1 MISIFVWNPS
11 VMPLLFLKRHMATIG
26 SRHKVSVFAK
36 LCGGLALSC
45 SVNARNLGDARF
57 ARLRVKVL
65 SSKKWFSCCFA
76 SYMTLRTGKSSR

>member
-57 ARLRVKVL
+57 ARLRVKGL
-65 SSKKWFSCCFA
+65 SSNNWLNCFFA
-76 SYMTLRTGKSSR
+76 SYTTLSARKSSR